1 MEFELNTTKL
11 LDDNGNDL
19 LADIGISNMM
29 EEATAKMVQ
38 DMNNRREAIIR
49 EKLKEKIG
57 IDINIE
63 EEQKRRFKRL
73 AVEYR
78 QNEETVYFNDGSIEG
93 KRIVTFVK
101 KEMSFDAKSFTA
113 GYEESYY

>member
-78 QNEETVYFNDGSIEG
+78 QKKKCHLMQKVLPLDMRRAIINANDEANRREG
-93 KRIVTFVK
+93 RMTCC
-101 KEMSFDAKSFTA
+101 
-113 GYEESYY
+113 